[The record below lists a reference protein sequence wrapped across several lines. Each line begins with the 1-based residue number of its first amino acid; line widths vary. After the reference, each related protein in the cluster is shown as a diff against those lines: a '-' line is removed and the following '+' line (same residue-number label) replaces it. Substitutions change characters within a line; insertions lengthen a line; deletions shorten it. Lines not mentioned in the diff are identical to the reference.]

1 MNMYKTMTL
10 TEAEMNM
17 CITFSKASAE
27 SQQAIEFGQH
37 DTLPRKTQEIARD
50 NLIGKMA
57 EVAVARMLR
66 ENYGIHFPVNF
77 EIYPRGEW
85 DDCDVQIKGWNID
98 IKSTRTGQWL
108 LFEVDKLRM
117 RQNQQINN
125 LPDAVFMC
133 RTPWDRDKDVPIGTV
148 ELIGAISLK
157 MLLTPDKRIL
167 RLRKGDY
174 IPNTRA
180 KLQADNLAVNFSDL
194 NHDWDM
200 IIHHM
205 ITNSPPDSSSYR
217 IPS

>member
-1 MNMYKTMTL
+1 MYKTMTL
-10 TEAEMNM
+10 TAAEMDM

-37 DTLPRKTQEIARD
+37 DTTPRKTQEIARD

-133 RTPWDRDKDVPIGTV
+133 RTPWDRDKDIPIGTV

-167 RLRKGDY
+167 RLRKGEY

-205 ITNSPPDSSSYR
+205 IENSPPDNSSYH

>member
-1 MNMYKTMTL
+1 MYRTMEL
-10 TEAEMNM
+10 TEAEMEK
-17 CITFSKASAE
+17 CISFSRKSAE
-27 SQQAIEFGQH
+27 TQQAIEFGQR
-37 DTLPRKTQEIARD
+37 DTIPRKTQEIARD

-57 EVAVARMLR
+57 EVAIARMLR
-66 ENYGIHFPVNF
+66 EDFGIHFPVNF

-85 DDCDVQIKGWNID
+85 DDCDVQIKGWNVD

-117 RQNQQINN
+117 RQNQPINN

-133 RTPWDRDKDVPIGTV
+133 KTPWDRNNDTPIGSV

-157 MLLTPDKRIL
+157 VLLTPDKRIL
-167 RLRKGDY
+167 KLRKGEC
-174 IPNTRA
+174 IPNTNAR
-180 KLQADNLAVNFSDL
+180 LQADNYAVNFSHL
-194 NHDWDM
+194 NHDWNK

-205 ITNSPPDSSSYR
+205 IDNAPPDKSSYL